1 MLNYKAVRRN
11 KLRRAVCSNVD
22 KSLKHT
28 VEQKERKEERRL
40 VGCVQYDLIITK
52 VNMQNET
59 SYCFAGVV
67 PFYPVFLVF

>member
-28 VEQKERKEERRL
+28 VEQKERKEEREDWWD
-40 VGCVQYDLIITK
+40 VYSMI
-52 VNMQNET
+52 
-59 SYCFAGVV
+59 
-67 PFYPVFLVF
+67 